1 MTMPFRITSVFP
13 MFLFVLILMGCG
25 GGGNKKEQAGSDARA
40 VNVRVTVLKPEPFT
54 ATIQLTGTV
63 KAVDDVLLSPEE
75 GGVVKEWK
83 IEKGQQVSKGTVLVV
98 LNDDVL
104 KPTYESA
111 LAQYKASELTFQK
124 QQKVFTEQ
132 AVSEWQMKTAEYGR
146 DATKAQ
152 ADIMH
157 ARLERTRLR
166 SPISGVLDDR
176 LVDMGEMA
184 SPGVPIARVVN
195 MDRIKVVISVP
206 ERYAGVLK
214 RGTSVAFSVIAYPG
228 EVFKG
233 KIQFIGSAISPDN
246 RTFPVEAELS
256 NPGRKLKPDMI
267 ARVKIIQ
274 ESKTSSLL
282 LSEEIVQRIDN
293 DRLVVYVEQ
302 GGRARERLVQIGSR
316 EGDRVEILSG
326 LAIGD
331 RVIISGYQNVIDG
344 QPVQVTK

>member
-1 MTMPFRITSVFP
+1 MVM
-13 MFLFVLILMGCG
+13 
-25 GGGNKKEQAGSDARA
+25 
-40 VNVRVTVLKPEPFT
+40 KPEPFT

-83 IEKGQQVSKGTVLVV
+83 IDKGQQVSKGTVLAV

-104 KPTYESA
+104 KATYESA
-111 LAQYKASELTFQK
+111 LAQYNSSELTFQK
-124 QQKVFTEQ
+124 QQNVFAEQ
-132 AVSEWQMKTAEYGR
+132 AVSEWQLKTAEYGR
-146 DATKAQ
+146 DAARAQ

-184 SPGVPIARVVN
+184 SPGLPIARVVN
-195 MDRIKVVISVP
+195 MDRMKIAISVP
-206 ERYAGVLK
+206 ERYAGMLR
-214 RGTSVAFSVIAYPG
+214 RGTNVTFTVTAYPG
-228 EVFKG
+228 EVFRG

-256 NPGRKLKPDMI
+256 NPGRRLKPDMI

-274 ESKTSSLL
+274 ESKSSSLL
-282 LSEEIVQRIDN
+282 VSEEIVQRVDN
-293 DRLVVYVEQ
+293 ERLIVYVEQ
-302 GGRARERLVQIGSR
+302 SGRAKERLVQIGSR
-316 EGDRVEILSG
+316 EGDRVEILAG
-326 LAIGD
+326 LAVGD

-344 QPVQVTK
+344 QPVQVTE

>member
-1 MTMPFRITSVFP
+1 
-13 MFLFVLILMGCG
+13 
-25 GGGNKKEQAGSDARA
+25 
-40 VNVRVTVLKPEPFT
+40 
-54 ATIQLTGTV
+54 V

-83 IEKGQQVSKGTVLVV
+83 VEKGQQVSKGTVLVV
-98 LNDDVL
+98 LSDDIL

-111 LAQYKASELTFQK
+111 LAQYNSSELTFQK

-132 AVSEWQMKTAEYGR
+132 AVSEWQMKTAEYAR
-146 DATKAQ
+146 DATRAQ

-157 ARLERTRLR
+157 ARLERTKLR

-184 SPGVPIARVVN
+184 APGVPIARVVN
-195 MDRIKVVISVP
+195 MDRVKVVINVP

-233 KIQFIGSAISPDN
+233 KIQFIGSAISSDN

-274 ESKTSSLL
+274 ESRASALL
-282 LSEEIVQRIDN
+282 LNEEIVQHVDN
-293 DRLVVYVEQ
+293 DRLVVYVEH
-302 GGRARERLVQIGSR
+302 GGRAQERSVQLGSR

-326 LAIGD
+326 LAAGD
-331 RVIISGYQNVIDG
+331 RVIISGYQNVVDG
-344 QPVQVTK
+344 QAVQVTE